1 MTPQE
6 RDFFINND
14 NPTPVEFFKR
24 FNYTSKQTAVS
35 KWHSVL
41 SALLKVYPDEPKFVV
56 IYQNY
61 IKNKYKQAIED
72 YFKSSSASILDEEK
86 DSIDRE
92 LTKKTGKAIRNRI
105 DDLLPNDHVNS
116 KKPRLTESVN
126 SSILISADSKINK
139 VDHITDLP
147 NEREDESEQ
156 FDTRNLLT
164 KKRHSWENVIKE
176 IDIRNDS
183 KKDWIIDKYNLSTEF
198 RNFQLSTIREI
209 EKIPFLSFKT
219 DLHKILCLSNIMLIE
234 QTRPLYLTCVETV
247 WSQICQR
254 QVPPS
259 LPDVVQN
266 MILEYSKLLNAFTPI
281 VDIQK
286 TWCRNFSKVNE
297 LSNQDDIEKFCGIQI
312 ILRNFLLLNL
322 KANNDNED
330 TFVHDMLHDLL
341 KEIFRDPIFEL
352 IWANSESASSKNR
365 RRNNKENSR
374 GKKPDFKLLVNTNDE
389 ILFGEVKSPKYKNL
403 SSLVCQDFVKL
414 ANFQSGTLDELVKK
428 YGNRIGM
435 TSFGVLICG
444 KCTGLD
450 VSGRR
455 RSFTHSKIPIHKSGA
470 NIGGIVQCK

>member
-1 MTPQE
+1 
-6 RDFFINND
+6 
-14 NPTPVEFFKR
+14 
-24 FNYTSKQTAVS
+24 
-35 KWHSVL
+35 
-41 SALLKVYPDEPKFVV
+41 
-56 IYQNY
+56 
-61 IKNKYKQAIED
+61 
-72 YFKSSSASILDEEK
+72 
-86 DSIDRE
+86 DSIDRM
-92 LTKKTGKAIRNRI
+92 LTKKTGKAIRNYI
-105 DDLLPNDHVNS
+105 NDFLSNNQVNF
-116 KKPRLTESVN
+116 KKSRLTESVN
-126 SSILISADSKINK
+126 SSILILADSKINK

-414 ANFQSGTLDELVKK
+414 ANFQSGVQIRIYQMDLEYDGLYRMYLVADVVLPTQKSQFISLVPILEALYNVK
-428 YGNRIGM
+428 DSVSKVLEVI
-435 TSFGVLICG
+435 TSDTSHILSRSDYCRLPPPSPEFVQ
-444 KCTGLD
+444 
-450 VSGRR
+450 VSVVISNER
-455 RSFTHSKIPIHKSGA
+455 
-470 NIGGIVQCK
+470 